1 MGLSKTLLAER
12 QRLRWSRGADT
23 KVCFALSS
31 ARNVKQDIRYAFRM
45 LRKQPGFTAIAIL
58 TLALAIGA
66 NTAIFSVV
74 NAVLLRPLPY
84 PEPDRLVLIRERTK
98 IFDSGSVSLPNY
110 LDWRASQRGFTD
122 LALFRRE
129 DANLSVTGDVEAERV
144 GSARVSYNF
153 LSILGLSPELG
164 RDFRESDDVPNCK
177 KVALISDGLWKRR
190 FGGSRGVLGQT
201 IVLNGQQ
208 CEIVGVLPASVQ
220 LPRKAQVYVTLGDL
234 RADMD
239 RGNHPGFSALGR
251 LKPNVSLAQ
260 GSADLNNIA
269 AELERRYPDS
279 NAGRRV
285 TAVILL
291 ESAVKDYKYGVT
303 LLLAAVG
310 CVLLIACANV
320 ANLQLARSLGREHEL
335 AVRAAL
341 GASRRQLA
349 KQVFIES
356 AILAVLGAVLGVL
369 LALWGLDAI
378 KMIAPGG
385 SASFAPSDASRFQEA
400 NLDFKVLAFTAVM
413 AIGTGLLVGVWPAWR
428 VSRSASLTLSLHEG
442 ARGTSD
448 GVQRQRVRSG
458 LVVAQ
463 VALALLLLAGA
474 GLTLKSFRNAQ
485 NAPLGFNPEN
495 ILVADVLLPKA
506 RYDTDEKVT
515 HFNNQLVERIRA
527 LPGVEAAALGLNIP
541 FDDNE
546 WDSSFHLT
554 GTPPYPPGEK
564 PAAEINIVTP
574 DYFRVMGMPLVHGRA
589 FTADDRADR
598 PRSVIIDETL
608 AQKYF
613 AGKDPV
619 GQQIDDNQSNEK
631 NPSPLTI
638 VGVVPRT
645 RNEAPGEDNVEQYH
659 WPQMTFAAAQ
669 VPNRGNMLLLRVKS
683 GDPLALVP
691 AIKRELQTLDPDQ
704 AFGHISTMQSNITK
718 SLGSRRM
725 MMSLLTAFGGIALLL
740 ASVGLYGV
748 MALTVTQRTR
758 EMGIRLALGAQ
769 RADVFRLVLLQ
780 GMLLVLAGLTIG
792 LLGVI
797 GAGRGMQSALYGVG
811 GFDGPALSV
820 ALFTLAAVALI
831 ACWLPALRA
840 TRVDPITAI
849 RTE

>member
-1 MGLSKTLLAER
+1 
-12 QRLRWSRGADT
+12 
-23 KVCFALSS
+23 
-31 ARNVKQDIRYAFRM
+31 VKQDIRYAFRI
-45 LRKQPGFTAIAIL
+45 LRKQPGFSAVAIL

-84 PEPDRLVLIRERTK
+84 PQPDRLVLLRERAN
-98 IFDSGSVSLPNY
+98 IFESGSVSLPNY

-122 LALFRRE
+122 LGLFRRE
-129 DANLSVTGDVEAERV
+129 DANLSGATSDVEAERV
-144 GSARVSYNF
+144 GSARVTYNF
-153 LSILGLSPELG
+153 LSVLGVPSELG
-164 RDFRESDDVPNCK
+164 RDFLESDDVPHCK

-190 FGGSRGVLGQT
+190 FGASRGVIGQS
-201 IVLNGQQ
+201 IMLDGVQR
-208 CEIVGVLPASVQ
+208 EIVGVVPANVQ
-220 LPRKAQVYVTLGDL
+220 LPRKAQVYIPLEDL
-234 RADMD
+234 RADKDYVD
-239 RGNHPGFSALGR
+239 RGNHPGFSGLGR
-251 LKPNVSLAQ
+251 LKSGVTLVQAK
-260 GSADLNNIA
+260 ADLNNIA

-279 NAGRRV
+279 NAKRRV
-285 TAVILL
+285 TALL
-291 ESAVKDYKYGVT
+291 LLDSAVKDYKQGVT

-320 ANLQLARSLGREHEL
+320 ANLQLARALGREREL

-341 GASRRQLA
+341 GASRGQLA

-356 AILAVLGAVLGVL
+356 AILAVLGAVAGVL
-369 LALWGLDAI
+369 LALWGLDLI
-378 KMIAPGG
+378 KAIAPGG
-385 SASFAPSDASRFQEA
+385 SASFAPSDATRFQEA
-400 NLDFKVLAFTAVM
+400 NLDFKVLAFTAAV
-413 AIGTGLLVGVWPAWR
+413 AIGTGLLVGVWPALR
-428 VSRSASLTLSLHEG
+428 VSRAASLTLSLHEG
-442 ARGTSD
+442 GRGTSD

-458 LVVAQ
+458 LVIAQ

-485 NAPLGFNPEN
+485 NTPLGFNPEN

-515 HFNNQLVERIRA
+515 RFNDQLVERIRS
-527 LPGVEAAALGLNIP
+527 LPGVEAAALGSNIP
-541 FDDNE
+541 FDNNE

-554 GTPPYPPGEK
+554 GTPPTPPGDRPE
-564 PAAEINIVTP
+564 AEVNVVTP
-574 DYFRVMGMPLVHGRA
+574 DYFRLMRMPLLGGRA
-589 FTADDRADR
+589 FTADDRAGR

-613 AGKDPV
+613 PGKDPI
-619 GQQIDDNQSNEK
+619 GQQIDDNRTDEK
-631 NPSPLTI
+631 NPPPLTI

-659 WPQMTFAAAQ
+659 WPQMTFAAEQ
-669 VPNRGNMLLLRVKS
+669 VPTRGNMLLVRVKS
-683 GDPLALVP
+683 GNPLAFVP
-691 AIKRELQTLDPDQ
+691 AIKRELQALDPDQ
-704 AFGHISTMQSNITK
+704 AFASISTMEGNIAK

-725 MMSLLTAFGGIALLL
+725 MMSLLAVFAGIALVL
-740 ASVGLYGV
+740 ACVGLYGV

-758 EMGIRLALGAQ
+758 ELGIRLALGAQ

-780 GMLLVLAGLTIG
+780 GMILALAGLIIG
-792 LLGVI
+792 LLGVV
-797 GAGRGMQSALYGVG
+797 GVGRGLQSVLYGVG
-811 GFDGPALSV
+811 GFDGPALAF
-820 ALFTLAAVALI
+820 ALFVLAVVALI

>member
-1 MGLSKTLLAER
+1 
-12 QRLRWSRGADT
+12 
-23 KVCFALSS
+23 
-31 ARNVKQDIRYAFRM
+31 M

-58 TLALAIGA
+58 TLALGIGA
-66 NTAIFSVV
+66 NTSIFSVV

-84 PEPDRLVLIRERTK
+84 PQPDRLVLIRERTNL
-98 IFDSGSVSLPNY
+98 FDSGSVSLPNY
-110 LDWRASQRGFTD
+110 LDWRASQGGFTD
-122 LALFRRE
+122 LALFRRG
-129 DANLSVTGDVEAERV
+129 DANLSGATSDVEAERV
-144 GSARVSYNF
+144 SSARVSYNF
-153 LSILGLSPELG
+153 LSVLGVPPQLG
-164 RDFRESDDVPNCK
+164 RDFRESDDVPHCK

-190 FGGSRGVLGQT
+190 FGRSRGVIGQS
-201 IVLNGQQ
+201 IMLDGVQR
-208 CEIVGVLPASVQ
+208 EIIGVLPANVQ
-220 LPRKAQVYVTLGDL
+220 LPRKVQVFITLEDL
-234 RADMD
+234 RADKDYLD
-239 RGNHPGFSALGR
+239 RGSHPGFSALGR
-251 LKPNVSLAQ
+251 LKPNVTLAQ
-260 GSADLNNIA
+260 GTADLNNIA

-285 TAVILL
+285 TTLILL
-291 ESAVKDYKYGVT
+291 DSAVKDYKHGVT

-320 ANLQLARSLGREHEL
+320 ANLQLARALGREREL

-341 GASRRQLA
+341 GASRGQLA

-356 AILAVLGAVLGVL
+356 AILAVLGAVAGVL

-378 KMIAPGG
+378 KAIAPGS
-385 SASFAPSDASRFQEA
+385 SASFAPSDAARFQEA
-400 NLDFKVLAFTAVM
+400 NLDFKVLAFTAAL
-413 AIGTGLLVGVWPAWR
+413 AIGTSLLVGVWPALR

-442 ARGTSD
+442 SRGTSD
-448 GVQRQRVRSG
+448 GAQRQRVRSG

-485 NAPLGFNPEN
+485 NTPLGFNPEN

-515 HFNNQLVERIRA
+515 RFNDQLVERIRA
-527 LPGVEAAALGLNIP
+527 LPGVEAAALALNIP

-554 GTPPYPPGEK
+554 GTPAYPPGER
-564 PAAEINIVTP
+564 PAAEINVVTP
-574 DYFRVMGMPLVHGRA
+574 DYFRLMGMPLLHGRA
-589 FTADDRADR
+589 FTADDRAGR

-613 AGKDPV
+613 PGKDPI
-619 GQQIDDNQSNEK
+619 GQQIDDNQSDEK
-631 NPSPLTI
+631 NPPALTI

-659 WPQMTFAAAQ
+659 WPQMTFAVDQ
-669 VPNRGNMLLLRVKS
+669 VPNRGNMLLVRVKS
-683 GDPLALVP
+683 GNPLALVP
-691 AIKRELQTLDPDQ
+691 AIKRELQALDPDQ
-704 AFGHISTMQSNITK
+704 AFAHISTMENNIAN

-725 MMSLLTAFGGIALLL
+725 MMSLLAAFAGIALLL

-758 EMGIRLALGAQ
+758 ELGIRLALGAQ
-769 RADVFRLVLLQ
+769 RADVFRLVLSQ
-780 GMLLVLAGLTIG
+780 GMLLVLAGLIIG
-792 LLGVI
+792 LLGVV
-797 GAGRGMQSALYGVG
+797 GAGRGLQSVLYGVG
-811 GFDGPALSV
+811 GFDGPALSF
-820 ALFTLAAVALI
+820 ALFALAAVALI

>member
-1 MGLSKTLLAER
+1 
-12 QRLRWSRGADT
+12 
-23 KVCFALSS
+23 
-31 ARNVKQDIRYAFRM
+31 VKQDIRYAFRM

-84 PEPDRLVLIRERTK
+84 PQPDRLVLIRERAN
-98 IFDSGSVSLPNY
+98 IFESGSVSLPNY
-110 LDWRASQRGFTD
+110 LDWRASQHGFTD
-122 LALFRRE
+122 LALFRRG
-129 DANLSVTGDVEAERV
+129 DANLSGATSDVEAERV

-153 LSILGLSPELG
+153 LSVLGVPIELG
-164 RDFRESDDVPNCK
+164 RDFRESDDVPHCK

-190 FGGSRGVLGQT
+190 FGGSRDVIGQSIMLDGVQR
-201 IVLNGQQ
+201 
-208 CEIVGVLPASVQ
+208 EIIGVVPANVQ
-220 LPRKAQVYVTLGDL
+220 LPRKAQVYITLEDL
-234 RADMD
+234 RADKDYLD

-251 LKPNVSLAQ
+251 LKPNVTLAQ
-260 GSADLNNIA
+260 GAADLNNIA

-279 NAGRRV
+279 NAGRRI
-285 TAVILL
+285 TALILL
-291 ESAVKDYKYGVT
+291 DSAVKDYKHGVT

-320 ANLQLARSLGREHEL
+320 ANLQLARALGREREL

-356 AILAVLGAVLGVL
+356 AILAVLGAVAGVL

-378 KMIAPGG
+378 KAIAPGG
-385 SASFAPSDASRFQEA
+385 SASFAPSDATRFQEA
-400 NLDFKVLAFTAVM
+400 NLDFKVLAFTAVV
-413 AIGTGLLVGVWPAWR
+413 AIGTGLLVGVWPALR
-428 VSRSASLTLSLHEG
+428 VSRTASLTLSLHEG
-442 ARGTSD
+442 GRGTSD
-448 GVQRQRVRSG
+448 GAQRQRVRSG

-506 RYDTDEKVT
+506 RYDTDEKVAR
-515 HFNNQLVERIRA
+515 FNDQLVERIRA
-527 LPGVEAAALGLNIP
+527 LPGVEAAALGSNIP
-541 FDDNE
+541 FDENE

-554 GTPPYPPGEK
+554 GTPPYPPGER
-564 PAAEINIVTP
+564 PEAEINVVTP
-574 DYFRVMGMPLVHGRA
+574 DYFRLMGMPPRQGRA
-589 FTADDRADR
+589 FTADDRAGR

-613 AGKDPV
+613 PGKDPI
-619 GQQIDDNQSNEK
+619 GQQMDDNRSDEK
-631 NPSPLTI
+631 NPPPLTI

-659 WPQMTFAAAQ
+659 WPQMTFAADQ
-669 VPNRGNMLLLRVKS
+669 VPNRGNMLLVRVKS
-683 GDPLALVP
+683 GNPLALIP
-691 AIKRELQTLDPDQ
+691 AIKRELQALDPDQ
-704 AFGHISTMQSNITK
+704 AFAHISTMEVNIAK

-725 MMSLLTAFGGIALLL
+725 MMSLLAAFAGIALLL

-758 EMGIRLALGAQ
+758 ELGIRLALGAQ
-769 RADVFRLVLLQ
+769 RADVFRLVLSQ
-780 GMLLVLAGLTIG
+780 GMLLVLAGLIIG
-792 LLGVI
+792 LLGIV
-797 GAGRGMQSALYGVG
+797 GAGRGLQSVLYGVG
-811 GFDGPALSV
+811 GFDGPALSF
-820 ALFTLAAVALI
+820 ALFALAVVALI

>member
-1 MGLSKTLLAER
+1 
-12 QRLRWSRGADT
+12 
-23 KVCFALSS
+23 
-31 ARNVKQDIRYAFRM
+31 VKQDIRYAFRM
-45 LRKQPGFTAIAIL
+45 LRKQPGFSAIAIL
-58 TLALAIGA
+58 TLALGIGA
-66 NTAIFSVV
+66 NTSIFSVV

-84 PEPDRLVLIRERTK
+84 PEPDRLVLIRERTNL
-98 IFDSGSVSLPNY
+98 FDSGSVSLPNY

-122 LALFRRE
+122 LALFRRG
-129 DANLSVTGDVEAERV
+129 DANLSGATSDVEAERV
-144 GSARVSYNF
+144 SSARVSYNF
-153 LSILGLSPELG
+153 LSVLGVPPELG
-164 RDFRESDDVPNCK
+164 RDFRESDDVPHCK

-190 FGGSRGVLGQT
+190 FGGSRGVIGQS
-201 IVLNGQQ
+201 IMLDGVQR
-208 CEIVGVLPASVQ
+208 EIIGVLPPDVQ
-220 LPRKAQVYVTLGDL
+220 LPRKVQVFITLEDL
-234 RADMD
+234 RADKDYVD

-251 LKPNVSLAQ
+251 LKPNVTLEQ
-260 GSADLNNIA
+260 GKADLNNIA

-285 TAVILL
+285 TTLILL
-291 ESAVKDYKYGVT
+291 ESAVKDYKHGVT

-320 ANLQLARSLGREHEL
+320 ANLQLARALGREREL

-341 GASRRQLA
+341 GASRGQLA

-356 AILAVLGAVLGVL
+356 AILAVLGAVAGVL

-378 KMIAPGG
+378 KAIAPGS
-385 SASFAPSDASRFQEA
+385 SASFAPSDAARFQEV
-400 NLDFKVLAFTAVM
+400 NLDFKVLAFTAAL
-413 AIGTGLLVGVWPAWR
+413 AIGTGLLVGVWPALR
-428 VSRSASLTLSLHEG
+428 VSRAASLTLSLHEG
-442 ARGTSD
+442 SRGTSD
-448 GVQRQRVRSG
+448 GAQRQRVRSG

-485 NAPLGFNPEN
+485 NTPLGFNPAN

-506 RYDTDEKVT
+506 RYDTDEKVA
-515 HFNNQLVERIRA
+515 HFNDQLVERIRA
-527 LPGVEAAALGLNIP
+527 LPGVEAAALGSNIP

-554 GTPPYPPGEK
+554 GTPPYPPGDRPE
-564 PAAEINIVTP
+564 AEINVVTP
-574 DYFRVMGMPLVHGRA
+574 DYFRLMGMPLLHGRA
-589 FTADDRADR
+589 FTADDRAGR

-613 AGKDPV
+613 PGKDPI
-619 GQQIDDNQSNEK
+619 GQQIDDNRSDEK
-631 NPSPLTI
+631 NPPPLTI

-659 WPQMTFAAAQ
+659 WPQMTFAVDQ
-669 VPNRGNMLLLRVKS
+669 VPNRGNMLLVRVKS
-683 GDPLALVP
+683 GNPLALVP
-691 AIKRELQTLDPDQ
+691 AIKRELQALDPDQ
-704 AFGHISTMQSNITK
+704 AFAHISTMESNIAN

-725 MMSLLTAFGGIALLL
+725 MMSLLAAFAGIALLL

-758 EMGIRLALGAQ
+758 ELGIRLALGAQ
-769 RADVFRLVLLQ
+769 RADVFRLVLSQ
-780 GMLLVLAGLTIG
+780 GMLLVLVGLIIG
-792 LLGVI
+792 LLGVV
-797 GAGRGMQSALYGVG
+797 GAGRGLQSVLYGVG
-811 GFDGPALSV
+811 GFDGPALSF
-820 ALFTLAAVALI
+820 ALFALAVVALI

>member
-1 MGLSKTLLAER
+1 
-12 QRLRWSRGADT
+12 
-23 KVCFALSS
+23 
-31 ARNVKQDIRYAFRM
+31 M
-45 LRKQPGFTAIAIL
+45 LRKQPGFSAIAIL
-58 TLALAIGA
+58 TLALGIGA
-66 NTAIFSVV
+66 NTSIFSVV

-84 PEPDRLVLIRERTK
+84 PEPDRLVLIRERTNL
-98 IFDSGSVSLPNY
+98 FDSGSVSLPNY

-122 LALFRRE
+122 LALFRRG
-129 DANLSVTGDVEAERV
+129 DANLSGATSDVEAERV
-144 GSARVSYNF
+144 SSARVSYNF
-153 LSILGLSPELG
+153 LSVLGVPPELG
-164 RDFRESDDVPNCK
+164 RDFRESDDVPHCK

-190 FGGSRGVLGQT
+190 FGGSRGVIGQS
-201 IVLNGQQ
+201 IMLDGVER
-208 CEIVGVLPASVQ
+208 EIIGVLPANVQ
-220 LPRKAQVYVTLGDL
+220 LPRKVQVFITLEDL
-234 RADMD
+234 RADKDYVD

-251 LKPNVSLAQ
+251 LKPNVTLEQ
-260 GSADLNNIA
+260 GKADLNNIA

-285 TAVILL
+285 TTLILL
-291 ESAVKDYKYGVT
+291 ESAVKDYKHGVT

-320 ANLQLARSLGREHEL
+320 ANLQLARALGREREL

-341 GASRRQLA
+341 GASRGQLA

-356 AILAVLGAVLGVL
+356 AILAVLGAVAGVL

-378 KMIAPGG
+378 KAIAPGS
-385 SASFAPSDASRFQEA
+385 SASFAPSDAARFQEV
-400 NLDFKVLAFTAVM
+400 NLDFKVLAFTAAL
-413 AIGTGLLVGVWPAWR
+413 AIGTGLLVGVWPALR
-428 VSRSASLTLSLHEG
+428 VSRTASLTLSLHEG
-442 ARGTSD
+442 SRGTSD
-448 GVQRQRVRSG
+448 GAQRQRVRSG

-485 NAPLGFNPEN
+485 NTPLGFNPAN

-506 RYDTDEKVT
+506 RYDTDEKVA
-515 HFNNQLVERIRA
+515 HFNDQLVERIRA
-527 LPGVEAAALGLNIP
+527 LPGVEAAALGSNIP

-554 GTPPYPPGEK
+554 GTPPYPPGES
-564 PAAEINIVTP
+564 PEAEINVVTP
-574 DYFRVMGMPLVHGRA
+574 DYFRLMGMPLLHGRA
-589 FTADDRADR
+589 FTADDRAGR

-613 AGKDPV
+613 PGKDPI
-619 GQQIDDNQSNEK
+619 GQQIDDNRSDEK
-631 NPSPLTI
+631 NPPPLTI

-659 WPQMTFAAAQ
+659 WPQMTFAVDQ
-669 VPNRGNMLLLRVKS
+669 VPNRGNMLLVRVKS
-683 GDPLALVP
+683 GNPLALVP
-691 AIKRELQTLDPDQ
+691 AIKRELQALDPDQ
-704 AFGHISTMQSNITK
+704 AFAHISTMESNIAN

-725 MMSLLTAFGGIALLL
+725 MMSLLAAFAGIALLL

-758 EMGIRLALGAQ
+758 ELGIRLALGAQ
-769 RADVFRLVLLQ
+769 RADVFRLVLSQ
-780 GMLLVLAGLTIG
+780 GMLLVLAGLIIG
-792 LLGVI
+792 LLGVV
-797 GAGRGMQSALYGVG
+797 GAGRGLQSVLYGVG
-811 GFDGPALSV
+811 GFDGPALSF
-820 ALFTLAAVALI
+820 ALFALAVVALI

>member
-1 MGLSKTLLAER
+1 
-12 QRLRWSRGADT
+12 
-23 KVCFALSS
+23 
-31 ARNVKQDIRYAFRM
+31 M

-58 TLALAIGA
+58 TLALGIGA
-66 NTAIFSVV
+66 NTSIFSVV

-84 PEPDRLVLIRERTK
+84 PEPDRLVLIRERTN

-110 LDWRASQRGFTD
+110 LDWRGSQRGFTD
-122 LALFRRE
+122 LALFRRG
-129 DANLSVTGDVEAERV
+129 DANLSGATNDVEAERV
-144 GSARVSYNF
+144 SSARVSYNF
-153 LSILGLSPELG
+153 LSVLGVPPELG
-164 RDFRESDDVPNCK
+164 RDFRESDDVPHCK

-190 FGGSRGVLGQT
+190 FGGSRGVIGQS
-201 IVLNGQQ
+201 IMLDGVQR
-208 CEIVGVLPASVQ
+208 EIIGVLPANVQ
-220 LPRKAQVYVTLGDL
+220 LPRKVQVFITLEDL
-234 RADMD
+234 RADKDYVD
-239 RGNHPGFSALGR
+239 RDNHPGFSALGR
-251 LKPNVSLAQ
+251 LKPNVALAQ
-260 GSADLNNIA
+260 GTADLNTIA

-285 TAVILL
+285 TTLILL
-291 ESAVKDYKYGVT
+291 DSAVKDYKHGVT

-320 ANLQLARSLGREHEL
+320 ANLQLARALGREREL

-356 AILAVLGAVLGVL
+356 AILAVLGAVAGVL

-378 KMIAPGG
+378 KAIAPGS
-385 SASFAPSDASRFQEA
+385 SASFAPSDAARFQEA
-400 NLDFKVLAFTAVM
+400 NLDFKVLAFTAAV
-413 AIGTGLLVGVWPAWR
+413 AIGTGLLVGVWPALR
-428 VSRSASLTLSLHEG
+428 VSRTASLTLSLHEG
-442 ARGTSD
+442 SRGTSD
-448 GVQRQRVRSG
+448 GAQRQRVRSG

-485 NAPLGFNPEN
+485 NTPLGFNPEN

-506 RYDTDEKVT
+506 RYDTDEKVAQ
-515 HFNNQLVERIRA
+515 FNDQLVERIRA
-527 LPGVEAAALGLNIP
+527 LRGVEAAALGLNIP

-554 GTPPYPPGEK
+554 GTPPYPPGER
-564 PAAEINIVTP
+564 PAAEINVVTP
-574 DYFRVMGMPLVHGRA
+574 DYFRLMGMPLLHGRA
-589 FTADDRADR
+589 FTADDRAGR

-613 AGKDPV
+613 PGKDPI
-619 GQQIDDNQSNEK
+619 GQQIDDNRSDEK
-631 NPSPLTI
+631 NPPPLTI

-659 WPQMTFAAAQ
+659 WPQMTFAVDQ
-669 VPNRGNMLLLRVKS
+669 VPNRGNMLLVRVKS
-683 GDPLALVP
+683 GNPLALVP
-691 AIKRELQTLDPDQ
+691 AIKRELQALDPDQ
-704 AFGHISTMQSNITK
+704 AFAHISTMESNIAN

-725 MMSLLTAFGGIALLL
+725 MMSLLAAFAGIALLL

-758 EMGIRLALGAQ
+758 ELGIRLALGAQ
-769 RADVFRLVLLQ
+769 RADVFRLVLSQ
-780 GMLLVLAGLTIG
+780 GMLLVLAGLIIG
-792 LLGVI
+792 MLGVV
-797 GAGRGMQSALYGVG
+797 GAGRGLQSVLYGVG
-811 GFDGPALSV
+811 GFDGPALSF
-820 ALFTLAAVALI
+820 ALFALAVVALI

>member
-1 MGLSKTLLAER
+1 
-12 QRLRWSRGADT
+12 
-23 KVCFALSS
+23 
-31 ARNVKQDIRYAFRM
+31 VKQDIRYAFRM

-84 PEPDRLVLIRERTK
+84 PQADRLVLIRERAN
-98 IFDSGSVSLPNY
+98 IFESGSVSLPNY
-110 LDWRASQRGFTD
+110 LDWRANQRGFTD
-122 LALFRRE
+122 LALFRRG
-129 DANLSVTGDVEAERV
+129 DANLSGATSDVEAERV

-153 LSILGLSPELG
+153 LSVLGVAPALG
-164 RDFRESDDVPNCK
+164 RDFLESDDVPHCK

-190 FGGSRGVLGQT
+190 FGGSRGVIGQSL
-201 IVLNGQQ
+201 VLDGVQR
-208 CEIVGVLPASVQ
+208 EIIGVLPPNVQ
-220 LPRKAQVYVTLGDL
+220 LPRKAQVYITLEDL
-234 RADMD
+234 RADKNYLD

-251 LKPNVSLAQ
+251 LKPNVTLAQ
-260 GSADLNNIA
+260 GRADLNNIA

-279 NAGRRV
+279 NAKRRV
-285 TAVILL
+285 TALVLL
-291 ESAVKDYKYGVT
+291 DSAVKDYKHGVT

-320 ANLQLARSLGREHEL
+320 ANLQLARALGREREL

-356 AILAVLGAVLGVL
+356 AILAVLGAVAGVL

-378 KMIAPGG
+378 KAIAPGG
-385 SASFAPSDASRFQEA
+385 SASFTPSDATRFQEA
-400 NLDFKVLAFTAVM
+400 NLDFNVLAFTAAV
-413 AIGTGLLVGVWPAWR
+413 AIGTGLLVGVWPALR
-428 VSRSASLTLSLHEG
+428 VSRTASLTLSLHEG
-442 ARGTSD
+442 GRGTSD
-448 GVQRQRVRSG
+448 GAQRQRVRSG

-506 RYDTDEKVT
+506 RYDTDEKVVR
-515 HFNNQLVERIRA
+515 FNDQLVERIRA
-527 LPGVEAAALGLNIP
+527 LPAVEAAALGSNIP
-541 FDDNE
+541 FDENE
-546 WDSSFHLT
+546 WDNSFHLT
-554 GTPPYPPGEK
+554 GTPPYPPGER
-564 PAAEINIVTP
+564 PEAEVNFVTP
-574 DYFRVMGMPLVHGRA
+574 DYFRVMGMPLLGGRA
-589 FTADDRADR
+589 FTADDRVGR

-613 AGKDPV
+613 PGRDPI
-619 GQQIDDNQSNEK
+619 GQRIDDNQSDEK
-631 NPSPLTI
+631 NPPPMTI

-659 WPQMTFAAAQ
+659 WPQMTFAADQ
-669 VPNRGNMLLLRVKS
+669 VPSRGNMLVVRVKS
-683 GDPLALVP
+683 GNPLALVP
-691 AIKRELQTLDPDQ
+691 AIKRELQALDPDQ
-704 AFGHISTMQSNITK
+704 AFAHISTMEGNIAK

-725 MMSLLTAFGGIALLL
+725 MMSLLAAFAGIALLL

-758 EMGIRLALGAQ
+758 ELGIRLALGAQ
-769 RADVFRLVLLQ
+769 RADVFRLVLSQ
-780 GMLLVLAGLTIG
+780 GMLLVLAGLIIG
-792 LLGVI
+792 LLGIV
-797 GAGRGMQSALYGVG
+797 GAGRGLQSVLYGVG
-811 GFDGPALSV
+811 GFDGPALSF
-820 ALFTLAAVALI
+820 ALFALAVVALI

>member
-1 MGLSKTLLAER
+1 
-12 QRLRWSRGADT
+12 
-23 KVCFALSS
+23 
-31 ARNVKQDIRYAFRM
+31 M
-45 LRKQPGFTAIAIL
+45 LRKQPGFSAIAIL
-58 TLALAIGA
+58 TLALGIGA
-66 NTAIFSVV
+66 NTSIFSVV

-84 PEPDRLVLIRERTK
+84 PEPDRLVLIRERTNL
-98 IFDSGSVSLPNY
+98 FDSGSVSLPNY

-122 LALFRRE
+122 LALFRRG
-129 DANLSVTGDVEAERV
+129 DANLSGATSDVEAERV
-144 GSARVSYNF
+144 SSARVSYNF
-153 LSILGLSPELG
+153 LSVLGVPPELG
-164 RDFRESDDVPNCK
+164 RDFRESDDVPHCK

-190 FGGSRGVLGQT
+190 FGGSRGVVGQS
-201 IVLNGQQ
+201 IMLDGVER
-208 CEIVGVLPASVQ
+208 EIIGVLPANVQ
-220 LPRKAQVYVTLGDL
+220 LPRKVQVFITLEDL
-234 RADMD
+234 RADKDYVD

-251 LKPNVSLAQ
+251 LKPNVTLEQ
-260 GSADLNNIA
+260 GKADLNNIA

-285 TAVILL
+285 TTLILL
-291 ESAVKDYKYGVT
+291 ESAVKDYKNGVT

-320 ANLQLARSLGREHEL
+320 ANLQLARALGREREL

-341 GASRRQLA
+341 GASRGQLA

-356 AILAVLGAVLGVL
+356 AILAVLGAVAGVL

-378 KMIAPGG
+378 KAIAPGS
-385 SASFAPSDASRFQEA
+385 SASFAPSDAARFQEV
-400 NLDFKVLAFTAVM
+400 NLDFKVLAFTAAL
-413 AIGTGLLVGVWPAWR
+413 AIGTGLLVGVWPALR
-428 VSRSASLTLSLHEG
+428 VSRAASLTLSLHEG
-442 ARGTSD
+442 SRGTSD
-448 GVQRQRVRSG
+448 GAQRQRVRSG

-485 NAPLGFNPEN
+485 NTPLGFNPAN

-506 RYDTDEKVT
+506 RYDTDEKVA
-515 HFNNQLVERIRA
+515 HFNDQLVERIRA
-527 LPGVEAAALGLNIP
+527 LPGVEAAALGSNIP

-554 GTPPYPPGEK
+554 GTPPYPPGER
-564 PAAEINIVTP
+564 PEAEINVVTP
-574 DYFRVMGMPLVHGRA
+574 DYFRLMGMPLLHGRA
-589 FTADDRADR
+589 FTADDRAGR

-613 AGKDPV
+613 PGKDPI
-619 GQQIDDNQSNEK
+619 GQQIDDNRSDEK
-631 NPSPLTI
+631 NPPPLTI

-659 WPQMTFAAAQ
+659 WPQMTFAVDQ
-669 VPNRGNMLLLRVKS
+669 VPNRGNMLLVRVKS
-683 GDPLALVP
+683 GNPLALVP
-691 AIKRELQTLDPDQ
+691 AIKRELQALDPDQ
-704 AFGHISTMQSNITK
+704 AFAHISTMESNIAN

-725 MMSLLTAFGGIALLL
+725 MMSLLAAFAGIALLL

-758 EMGIRLALGAQ
+758 ELGIRLALGAQ
-769 RADVFRLVLLQ
+769 RADVFRLVLSQ
-780 GMLLVLAGLTIG
+780 GMLLVLAGLIIG
-792 LLGVI
+792 LLGVV
-797 GAGRGMQSALYGVG
+797 GAGRGLQSVLYGVG
-811 GFDGPALSV
+811 GFDGPALSF
-820 ALFTLAAVALI
+820 ALFALAVVALI

>member
-1 MGLSKTLLAER
+1 
-12 QRLRWSRGADT
+12 
-23 KVCFALSS
+23 
-31 ARNVKQDIRYAFRM
+31 M

-58 TLALAIGA
+58 TLALGIGA
-66 NTAIFSVV
+66 NTSIFSVV

-84 PEPDRLVLIRERTK
+84 PQPDRLVLIRERTNL
-98 IFDSGSVSLPNY
+98 FDSGSVSLPNY
-110 LDWRASQRGFTD
+110 LDWRANQRGFTD
-122 LALFRRE
+122 LALFRRG
-129 DANLSVTGDVEAERV
+129 DANLSGASSDVEAERV
-144 GSARVSYNF
+144 SSARVSNNF
-153 LSILGLSPELG
+153 LSILGVPPELG
-164 RDFRESDDVPNCK
+164 RDFRESDDVPHCK

-190 FGGSRGVLGQT
+190 FGGSRGVIGQS
-201 IVLNGQQ
+201 IMLDGVQR
-208 CEIVGVLPASVQ
+208 EIVGVLPANVQ
-220 LPRKAQVYVTLGDL
+220 LPRKVQVFITLEDL
-234 RADMD
+234 RADKDYLD

-251 LKPNVSLAQ
+251 LKPNVTLAQ
-260 GSADLNNIA
+260 GTADLNNIA

-285 TAVILL
+285 TTLILL
-291 ESAVKDYKYGVT
+291 DSAVKDYKHGVT

-320 ANLQLARSLGREHEL
+320 ANLQLARALGREREL

-341 GASRRQLA
+341 GASRGQLA

-356 AILAVLGAVLGVL
+356 AILAVLGAVAGVL

-378 KMIAPGG
+378 KAIAPGS
-385 SASFAPSDASRFQEA
+385 SASFAPSDAARFQEV
-400 NLDFKVLAFTAVM
+400 NLDFKVLAFTAAM
-413 AIGTGLLVGVWPAWR
+413 AIGTGLLVGVWPALR
-428 VSRSASLTLSLHEG
+428 VSRTASLTLSLHEG
-442 ARGTSD
+442 SRGTSD
-448 GVQRQRVRSG
+448 GAQRQRVRSG

-485 NAPLGFNPEN
+485 NTPLGFNPEN

-515 HFNNQLVERIRA
+515 RFNDQLVERIRA

-554 GTPPYPPGEK
+554 GTPPYPPGER
-564 PAAEINIVTP
+564 PEAEINVVTP
-574 DYFRVMGMPLVHGRA
+574 DYFRLMGMPLLHGRA
-589 FTADDRADR
+589 FTADDRASR

-613 AGKDPV
+613 PGKDPI
-619 GQQIDDNQSNEK
+619 GQQIDDNRSDEK
-631 NPSPLTI
+631 NPPPLMI

-659 WPQMTFAAAQ
+659 WPQMTFAVDQ
-669 VPNRGNMLLLRVKS
+669 VPNRSNMLLVRVKS
-683 GDPLALVP
+683 GNPLALVP
-691 AIKRELQTLDPDQ
+691 AIKRELQALDPDQ
-704 AFGHISTMQSNITK
+704 AFAHISTMESNIAN

-725 MMSLLTAFGGIALLL
+725 MMSLLAAFAGIALLL

-758 EMGIRLALGAQ
+758 ELGIRLALGAQ
-769 RADVFRLVLLQ
+769 RADVFRLVLSQ
-780 GMLLVLAGLTIG
+780 GMLLVLAGLIIG
-792 LLGVI
+792 LLGVV
-797 GAGRGMQSALYGVG
+797 GASRGLQSVLYGVG
-811 GFDGPALSV
+811 EFDGPALSF
-820 ALFTLAAVALI
+820 ALFALAVVALI

>member
-1 MGLSKTLLAER
+1 
-12 QRLRWSRGADT
+12 
-23 KVCFALSS
+23 
-31 ARNVKQDIRYAFRM
+31 M

-58 TLALAIGA
+58 TLALGIGA
-66 NTAIFSVV
+66 NTSIFSVV

-84 PEPDRLVLIRERTK
+84 PQPDRLVLIRERTNL
-98 IFDSGSVSLPNY
+98 FDSGSVSLPNY

-122 LALFRRE
+122 LALFRRG
-129 DANLSVTGDVEAERV
+129 DANLSGATSDVEAERV
-144 GSARVSYNF
+144 SSARVSYNF
-153 LSILGLSPELG
+153 LSVLGVPPELG
-164 RDFRESDDVPNCK
+164 RDFRESDDVPHCK

-190 FGGSRGVLGQT
+190 FGGSRGVIGQS
-201 IVLNGQQ
+201 IMLDGVQR
-208 CEIVGVLPASVQ
+208 EIIGVLPANVQ
-220 LPRKAQVYVTLGDL
+220 LPRKVQVFITLEDL
-234 RADMD
+234 RADKDYVD

-251 LKPNVSLAQ
+251 LKPNVTLAQ
-260 GSADLNNIA
+260 GTADLDTIA

-285 TAVILL
+285 TTLILL
-291 ESAVKDYKYGVT
+291 DSAVKDYKHGVT

-320 ANLQLARSLGREHEL
+320 ANLQLARALGREREL

-356 AILAVLGAVLGVL
+356 AILAVLGAVAGVL

-378 KMIAPGG
+378 KAIAPGS
-385 SASFAPSDASRFQEA
+385 SASFAPSDAARFQEA
-400 NLDFKVLAFTAVM
+400 NLDFKVLAFTAAM

-428 VSRSASLTLSLHEG
+428 VSRTASLTLSLHEG
-442 ARGTSD
+442 SRGTSD

-485 NAPLGFNPEN
+485 NTPLGFNPEN

-515 HFNNQLVERIRA
+515 HFNDQLVERVRA

-554 GTPPYPPGEK
+554 GTPAYPPGER
-564 PAAEINIVTP
+564 PAAEINVVTP
-574 DYFRVMGMPLVHGRA
+574 DYFRLMGMPLLHGRA
-589 FTADDRADR
+589 FTADDHAGR

-613 AGKDPV
+613 PGKDPI
-619 GQQIDDNQSNEK
+619 GQQIDDNRSDEK
-631 NPSPLTI
+631 NPPPLTI

-659 WPQMTFAAAQ
+659 WPQMTFAVDQ
-669 VPNRGNMLLLRVKS
+669 VPNRGNMLLVRVKS
-683 GDPLALVP
+683 GNPLALVP
-691 AIKRELQTLDPDQ
+691 AIKRELQALDPDQ
-704 AFGHISTMQSNITK
+704 AFAHISTMESNIAN

-725 MMSLLTAFGGIALLL
+725 MMSLLAAFAGIALLL

-758 EMGIRLALGAQ
+758 ELGIRLALGAQ
-769 RADVFRLVLLQ
+769 RADVFRLVLSQ
-780 GMLLVLAGLTIG
+780 GMLLVLAGLIIG
-792 LLGVI
+792 MLGVV
-797 GAGRGMQSALYGVG
+797 GAGRGLQSVLYGVG
-811 GFDGPALSV
+811 GFDGPALGI
-820 ALFTLAAVALI
+820 ALFALAVVALI

>member
-1 MGLSKTLLAER
+1 
-12 QRLRWSRGADT
+12 
-23 KVCFALSS
+23 
-31 ARNVKQDIRYAFRM
+31 M
-45 LRKQPGFTAIAIL
+45 LRKQPGFSAIAIL
-58 TLALAIGA
+58 TLALGIGA
-66 NTAIFSVV
+66 NTSIFSVV

-84 PEPDRLVLIRERTK
+84 PEPDRLVLIRERTNL
-98 IFDSGSVSLPNY
+98 FDSGSVSLPNY

-122 LALFRRE
+122 LALFRRG
-129 DANLSVTGDVEAERV
+129 DANLSGATSDVEAERV
-144 GSARVSYNF
+144 SSARVSYNF
-153 LSILGLSPELG
+153 LSVLGVPPELG
-164 RDFRESDDVPNCK
+164 RDFRESDDVPHCK

-190 FGGSRGVLGQT
+190 FGGSRGVIGQS
-201 IVLNGQQ
+201 IMLDGVQR
-208 CEIVGVLPASVQ
+208 EIIGVLPANVQ
-220 LPRKAQVYVTLGDL
+220 LPRKVQVFITLEDL
-234 RADMD
+234 RADKDYVD

-251 LKPNVSLAQ
+251 LKPNVTLEQ
-260 GSADLNNIA
+260 GKADLNNIA

-285 TAVILL
+285 TTLILL
-291 ESAVKDYKYGVT
+291 ESAVKDYKNGVT

-320 ANLQLARSLGREHEL
+320 ANLQLTRALGREREL

-341 GASRRQLA
+341 GASRGQLA

-356 AILAVLGAVLGVL
+356 AILAVLGAVAGVL

-378 KMIAPGG
+378 KAIAPGS
-385 SASFAPSDASRFQEA
+385 SASFAPSDAARFQEV
-400 NLDFKVLAFTAVM
+400 NLDFKVLAFTAAL
-413 AIGTGLLVGVWPAWR
+413 AIGTGLLVGVWPALR
-428 VSRSASLTLSLHEG
+428 VSRTASLTLSLHEG
-442 ARGTSD
+442 SRGTSD
-448 GVQRQRVRSG
+448 GAQRQRVRSG

-485 NAPLGFNPEN
+485 NTPLGFNPAN

-506 RYDTDEKVT
+506 RYDTDEKVA
-515 HFNNQLVERIRA
+515 HFNDQLVERIRA
-527 LPGVEAAALGLNIP
+527 LPGVEAAALGSNIP

-554 GTPPYPPGEK
+554 GTPPYPPGER
-564 PAAEINIVTP
+564 PEAEINVVTP
-574 DYFRVMGMPLVHGRA
+574 DYFRLMGMPLLHGRA
-589 FTADDRADR
+589 FTADDRAGR

-613 AGKDPV
+613 PGKDPI
-619 GQQIDDNQSNEK
+619 GQQIDDNRSDEK
-631 NPSPLTI
+631 NPPPLTI

-659 WPQMTFAAAQ
+659 WPQMTFAVDQ
-669 VPNRGNMLLLRVKS
+669 VPNRSNMLLVRVKS
-683 GDPLALVP
+683 GNPLALVP
-691 AIKRELQTLDPDQ
+691 AIKRELQALDPDQ
-704 AFGHISTMQSNITK
+704 AFAHISTMESNIAN

-725 MMSLLTAFGGIALLL
+725 MMSLLAAFAGIALLL

-758 EMGIRLALGAQ
+758 ELGIRLALGAQ
-769 RADVFRLVLLQ
+769 RADVFRLVLSQ
-780 GMLLVLAGLTIG
+780 GMLLVLAGLIIG
-792 LLGVI
+792 LLGVV
-797 GAGRGMQSALYGVG
+797 GAGRGLQSVLYGVG
-811 GFDGPALSV
+811 GFDGPALSF
-820 ALFTLAAVALI
+820 ALFALAVVALI